1 MNSSNQDTK
10 YRAIFIAIMIVTFMI
25 GFDTTGLGVAI
36 PVIATELG
44 FGVKEGAW
52 LSISYTAGFAA
63 FLLPAG
69 IITDRLGAMRT
80 LISALLVFVVASYMS
95 VSCVSLGSFIFVRLI
110 QGIAAAFLNTAAMAL
125 LNLLF
130 PVGSSNRSQ
139 VFKTWSMIL
148 GLSFSLGPPLGGLII
163 RMLDWSWI
171 LLLNLPLGGLVVFLM
186 LKRKDRTL
194 SAGGALSRVSLF
206 STLPVTAI
214 LLLVTMYQYIDQVL
228 PGQNGTIIKAT
239 LLILGGISVWLC
251 HHFSVRSFTRLPELK
266 NGAFV
271 ISLVLPII
279 FSIAYWSLFVV
290 LPQYFAVKLGFDALY
305 LAMTMLLLSL
315 PLTLVPLLRIAERF
329 NLQATEGFLML
340 TVGLVLLAGIFSPVV
355 DGNVWLLAVGL
366 LLLGTGA
373 AVLNP
378 LMARLV
384 MDNVAPENSGLAAAL
399 TSTLR
404 QVGFAAGVAFFSLL
418 TQHSEESVIHISEAM
433 ALLIAAMLSLVAL
446 AVCQGLQRSRG
457 Y

>member
-25 GFDTTGLGVAI
+25 GFDTTGLGIAI

-95 VSCVSLGSFIFVRLI
+95 VSCVSLGSFTFVRLI

-130 PVGSSNRSQ
+130 PVGSGNRSQ

-163 RMLDWSWI
+163 RTLDWSWI

-186 LKRKDRTL
+186 LKRKGRTL
-194 SAGGALSRVSLF
+194 SAGGTLSRVSLF

-214 LLLVTMYQYIDQVL
+214 LLLVTMYQYIDQML
-228 PGQNGTIIKAT
+228 PSQNGTIIKAT
-239 LLILGGISVWLC
+239 LLILGAVSVWLC
-251 HHFSVRSFTRLPELK
+251 HHFSARSFTRLPELK
-266 NGAFV
+266 NGAFL

-290 LPQYFAVKLGFDALY
+290 LPQYFAVKLGFGALY
-305 LAMTMLLLSL
+305 LVMTMLLLSL

-355 DGNVWLLAVGL
+355 DGNVWLLGVGL

-404 QVGFAAGVAFFSLL
+404 QTGFAAGVAFFSLL
-418 TQHSEESVIHISEAM
+418 TQHSGKPVIYISEAM

-446 AVCQGLQRSRG
+446 VVCQGLQRSRG